1 MSRVKFVS
9 PVTLQHCGWTQ
20 RNGRVSADAAPADLP
35 GWFFTQLWRSHAD
48 KDGMSEIQ
56 TSPTMNAIVG
66 NDPSLRLVLA
76 RAVRVAPTRI
86 PVLVTGESGT
96 GKELLARVLHELGPQ
111 PKGPFV
117 AVNCGTLARE
127 LAESQLFGHERGA
140 FTGAGSRRPGWFE
153 EAAGGTLVLDEIG
166 ELPMDLQPKLLR
178 ALETGRIRR
187 VGGSGETAVEVR
199 VLATTLRDLR
209 RDTQRGSFRLDLF
222 HRLAGF
228 ELKLPALRDRPGD
241 VLRLAQHFL
250 DEFKPDLGSRAIT
263 ADAASKLLAHDWPGN
278 VRELRHVI
286 RRAVLLTSEVID
298 APSVEIET
306 TGGSAAGMSR
316 AADGS
321 GLMAAAVD
329 FGRSPAGPSL
339 DSDLLPLRN
348 KSFEQIQTD
357 VFVWALRRNGNS
369 RRRAAA
375 ALGISRSTFCDRV
388 RRLGLAPGAA
398 PASP

>member
-1 MSRVKFVS
+1 
-9 PVTLQHCGWTQ
+9 
-20 RNGRVSADAAPADLP
+20 
-35 GWFFTQLWRSHAD
+35 
-48 KDGMSEIQ
+48 MSEIP
-56 TSPTMNAIVG
+56 TSPALAAIVG
-66 NDPSLRLVLA
+66 DDPALRLVLA
-76 RAVRVAPTRI
+76 RAARVAPTRI

-96 GKELLARVLHELGPQ
+96 GKELLARVLHELGFQ

-140 FTGAGSRRPGWFE
+140 FTGAGSRRTGWFE

-187 VGGSGETAVEVR
+187 VGGSGEIAVEVR
-199 VLATTLRDLR
+199 VVATTLRDLR
-209 RDTQRGSFRLDLF
+209 RDAQRGSFRLDLF

-228 ELKLPALRDRPGD
+228 ELRLPPLRDRPGD

-250 DEFKPDLGSRAIT
+250 DEFEPDLGPRVLAT
-263 ADAASKLLAHDWPGN
+263 EAARKLLAHDWPGN

-286 RRAVLLTSEVID
+286 RRAALLSSPVID
-298 APSVEIET
+298 APSVEVEAP
-306 TGGSAAGMSR
+306 GDHAAGMSR
-316 AADGS
+316 AADACGS
-321 GLMAAAVD
+321 LAAADFAGSAAAPMVD
-329 FGRSPAGPSL
+329 N
-339 DSDLLPLRN
+339 DLLPLRN

-388 RRLGLAPGAA
+388 RRLGLASGAV
-398 PASP
+398 PASQ

>member
-1 MSRVKFVS
+1 
-9 PVTLQHCGWTQ
+9 
-20 RNGRVSADAAPADLP
+20 
-35 GWFFTQLWRSHAD
+35 
-48 KDGMSEIQ
+48 MSEIP
-56 TSPTMNAIVG
+56 TSPTLKAIVG
-66 NDPSLRLVLA
+66 EAPALRQLLV
-76 RAVRVAPTRI
+76 RAARVAPSRI

-96 GKELLARVLHELGPQ
+96 GKELLARVLHELGPR

-140 FTGAGSRRPGWFE
+140 FTGAGARRAGWFE

-166 ELPMDLQPKLLR
+166 ELPTDLQPKLLR

-187 VGGSGETAVEVR
+187 VGGSGEIAVDVR
-199 VLATTLRDLR
+199 VVATTLRDLR

-241 VLRLAQHFL
+241 VLVLAQHFL
-250 DEFKPDLGSRAIT
+250 DEFQPELGARVIT
-263 ADAASKLLAHDWPGN
+263 ADAAAKLAAHDWPGN

-286 RRAVLLTSEVID
+286 RRAALFTSAVID
-298 APSVEIET
+298 GPSVEIEAT
-306 TGGSAAGMSR
+306 ADGATRTSR
-316 AADGS
+316 AADGP
-321 GLMAAAVD
+321 GPAAGDLVCASAPV
-329 FGRSPAGPSL
+329 L
-339 DSDLLPLRN
+339 ESDLLPLRN

-388 RRLGLAPGAA
+388 RRMGLN
-398 PASP
+398 ASPLLASQ

>member
-1 MSRVKFVS
+1 
-9 PVTLQHCGWTQ
+9 
-20 RNGRVSADAAPADLP
+20 
-35 GWFFTQLWRSHAD
+35 
-48 KDGMSEIQ
+48 MSEIQ
-56 TSPTMNAIVG
+56 TSPTLNAIVG

-76 RAVRVAPTRI
+76 RAARVAPTRI

-96 GKELLARVLHELGPQ
+96 GKELLARILHELGPQ

-153 EAAGGTLVLDEIG
+153 EASGGTLVLDEIG
-166 ELPMDLQPKLLR
+166 ELSMDLQPKLLR

-228 ELKLPALRDRPGD
+228 ELRLPALRDRPGD

-263 ADAASKLLAHDWPGN
+263 PDAVSKLLAHDWPGN

-298 APSVEIET
+298 APSLEIET
-306 TGGSAAGMSR
+306 AGTAAGMSR

-321 GLMAAAVD
+321 GPMAAVAD
-329 FGRSPAGPSL
+329 FGRAATGASV

-357 VFVWALRRNGNS
+357 VFVWALQRNGNS

-398 PASP
+398 PAST

>member
-1 MSRVKFVS
+1 
-9 PVTLQHCGWTQ
+9 
-20 RNGRVSADAAPADLP
+20 
-35 GWFFTQLWRSHAD
+35 
-48 KDGMSEIQ
+48 MSEIPTSQ
-56 TSPTMNAIVG
+56 TLTAIVG
-66 NDPSLRLVLA
+66 DDPALRLVLA
-76 RAVRVAPTRI
+76 RAARVAPTRI

-96 GKELLARVLHELGPQ
+96 GKELLARVLHELGPR

-117 AVNCGTLARE
+117 AVNCGTLARD

-140 FTGAGSRRPGWFE
+140 FTGAGSRRTGWFE

-187 VGGSGETAVEVR
+187 VGGSGETAVELR
-199 VLATTLRDLR
+199 LLATTLRDLR

-228 ELKLPALRDRPGD
+228 ELRLPALRDRPGD
-241 VLRLAQHFL
+241 ILRLARRFL
-250 DEFKPDLGSRAIT
+250 DEFKPDIGAHVIT
-263 ADAASKLLAHDWPGN
+263 AEAATKLLAHDWPGN

-286 RRAVLLTSEVID
+286 RRAALLTSAVID
-298 APSVEIET
+298 APNLEIEA
-306 TGGSAAGMSR
+306 TGDDSARMSC
-316 AADGS
+316 AADGT
-321 GLMAAAVD
+321 GPGAAAVD
-329 FGRSPAGPSL
+329 LARSPAAPLL

-388 RRLGLAPGAA
+388 RRLGLAPGACPL
-398 PASP
+398 PASQ

>member
-1 MSRVKFVS
+1 
-9 PVTLQHCGWTQ
+9 
-20 RNGRVSADAAPADLP
+20 
-35 GWFFTQLWRSHAD
+35 
-48 KDGMSEIQ
+48 MSEIQ
-56 TSPTMNAIVG
+56 TSPTLNAIVG

-76 RAVRVAPTRI
+76 RAARVAPTRI

-96 GKELLARVLHELGPQ
+96 GKELLARVLHELGTQ

-153 EAAGGTLVLDEIG
+153 EASGGTLVLDEIG

-228 ELKLPALRDRPGD
+228 ELRMPALRDRPGD

-263 ADAASKLLAHDWPGN
+263 PDAVSKLLAHDWPGN

-286 RRAVLLTSEVID
+286 RRAALLTSEVID
-298 APSVEIET
+298 APSLEIET
-306 TGGSAAGMSR
+306 TGAAAGMSR

-321 GLMAAAVD
+321 GPMAAAVD
-329 FGRSPAGPSL
+329 FGRAATGPSV

-348 KSFEQIQTD
+348 KSFEQIQAD

-398 PASP
+398 PAST

>member
-1 MSRVKFVS
+1 
-9 PVTLQHCGWTQ
+9 
-20 RNGRVSADAAPADLP
+20 
-35 GWFFTQLWRSHAD
+35 
-48 KDGMSEIQ
+48 MSEIS
-56 TSPTMNAIVG
+56 TSPTLKAIVG
-66 NDPSLRLVLA
+66 EAPALRQLLV
-76 RAVRVAPTRI
+76 RAARVAPSRI

-96 GKELLARVLHELGPQ
+96 GKELLARVLHELGPR

-140 FTGAGSRRPGWFE
+140 FTGAGARRAGWFE

-187 VGGSGETAVEVR
+187 VGGSGEIAVDVR
-199 VLATTLRDLR
+199 VVATTLRDLR

-228 ELKLPALRDRPGD
+228 ELRLPALRDRPGD
-241 VLRLAQHFL
+241 VLVLAQHFL
-250 DEFKPDLGSRAIT
+250 DEFQPELGARVIT
-263 ADAASKLLAHDWPGN
+263 ADAAAKLAAHDWPGN

-286 RRAVLLTSEVID
+286 RRAALFTSAVID
-298 APSVEIET
+298 GPSVEIET
-306 TGGSAAGMSR
+306 TVDGATGTSR
-316 AADGS
+316 AADGP
-321 GLMAAAVD
+321 GLVAGDLVHA
-329 FGRSPAGPSL
+329 PAPVL
-339 DSDLLPLRN
+339 ESDLLPLRN

-388 RRLGLAPGAA
+388 RRMGLG
-398 PASP
+398 ASPLLASQ

>member
-1 MSRVKFVS
+1 
-9 PVTLQHCGWTQ
+9 
-20 RNGRVSADAAPADLP
+20 
-35 GWFFTQLWRSHAD
+35 
-48 KDGMSEIQ
+48 MSEIP
-56 TSPTMNAIVG
+56 TSPTLKAIVG
-66 NDPSLRLVLA
+66 DDPALRLLLA
-76 RAVRVAPTRI
+76 RAARVAPSRI

-96 GKELLARVLHELGPQ
+96 GKELLARVLHELGPR

-140 FTGAGSRRPGWFE
+140 FTGAGSRRAGWFE

-199 VLATTLRDLR
+199 VVATTLRDLR

-228 ELKLPALRDRPGD
+228 ELRLPALRNRPGD
-241 VLRLAQHFL
+241 VLVLAQHFL
-250 DEFKPDLGSRAIT
+250 DEFKPDLGARVIT
-263 ADAASKLLAHDWPGN
+263 AEASAKLLAHDWPGN

-286 RRAVLLTSEVID
+286 RRAALFTSAVID
-298 APSVEIET
+298 GPSVEIEA
-306 TGGSAAGMSR
+306 TGDGATRMSR
-316 AADGS
+316 AADGC
-321 GLMAAAVD
+321 GPMVETVDLARPGAAPV
-329 FGRSPAGPSL
+329 L
-339 DSDLLPLRN
+339 ESDLLPLRN

-388 RRLGLAPGAA
+388 RRLGLGGGPLL
-398 PASP
+398 ASQ